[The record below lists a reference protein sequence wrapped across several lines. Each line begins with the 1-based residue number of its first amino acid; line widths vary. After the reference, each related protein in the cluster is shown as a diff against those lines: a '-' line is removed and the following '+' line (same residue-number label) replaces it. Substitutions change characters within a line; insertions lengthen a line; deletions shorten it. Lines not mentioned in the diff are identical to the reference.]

1 MGERRFSE
9 MGEISSNATVA
20 ICVTLAVDPLYELAL
35 SVKAGHR
42 ELDRRI
48 SDLMRPLGVTA
59 PQADALYV
67 IGKAQPLSLKE
78 LGELL
83 IAEAGHP
90 SRLVERLVAAGWVER
105 TPSDE
110 DRRRLVLALTPEG
123 KRLLKKIQARRE
135 EFFEFAR
142 PLMKDV
148 DVDATLQLFRELL
161 QYSDYKDLLE
171 KRKALEI
178 GPPQGGQPDPPG
190 S

>member
-1 MGERRFSE
+1 
-9 MGEISSNATVA
+9 
-20 ICVTLAVDPLYELAL
+20 VDPLYELAL

-48 SDLMRPLGVTA
+48 GDLMRSLGVTA

-90 SRLVERLVAAGWVER
+90 SRLVDRLVDAGWVKR
-105 TPSDE
+105 SQSDH
-110 DRRRLVLALTPEG
+110 DRRRLVLTLTPEG
-123 KRLLKKIQARRE
+123 KRLLKKIQSKRE

-142 PLMKDV
+142 PLMSEV
-148 DVDATLQLFRELL
+148 DVDATLHLFRELL
-161 QYSDYKDLLE
+161 QYSEYRDLIE
-171 KRKALEI
+171 KRKALEA
-178 GPPQGGQPDPPG
+178 GAR
-190 S
+190 SRAS